1 MKTNTSNVIKI
12 SMVVVAI
19 ILLGLILIFTLKNSR
34 KQELISPTSTI
45 EKTAEVL
52 DEASEIE
59 EEGERIL
66 LIPKDEVYSFSM
78 TDAHGILLDF
88 RKDDDKWVYV
98 DDDSFEINQDRID
111 KVLNYITDIKFVDV
125 INAENGIEYGLDQES
140 PMYIIADANGNST
153 IISMGDVDEENGTVY
168 FALNYD
174 FTNIYINQ
182 GKLYNIGEYTI
193 QELIQ

>member
-125 INAENGIEYGLDQES
+125 ITAENGIEYGLDQES

-153 IISMGDVDEENGTVY
+153 IISMGGVDEENGTVY

-182 GKLYNIGEYTI
+182 GKLSNIGEYTI